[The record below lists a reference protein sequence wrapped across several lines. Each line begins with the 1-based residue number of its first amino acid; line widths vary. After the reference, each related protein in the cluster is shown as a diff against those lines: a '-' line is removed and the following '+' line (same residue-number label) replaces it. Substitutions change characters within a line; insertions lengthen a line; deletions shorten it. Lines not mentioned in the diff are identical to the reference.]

1 MGTAGIFVGH
11 GFYKWFSLETIGRIR
26 EKNRHHGRGTEVPG
40 PWNKQVKQR
49 PAVIPRGDE
58 AAEGNEPKR
67 SPRKISRRER
77 LVPEPGLI
85 PESEAP
91 RRNGVRQAERPT
103 RTEKAMQLRVRR
115 DMGWPPAEKRATAAT
130 SSSRRLITTGTLS
143 PWFAAVKK
151 SFAPAS
157 NFRRAA
163 RFPRGGVGSTSRTF
177 SAEAS
182 ARCGWGVS
190 RMQSE
195 EGCRG
200 DRSAAGGCVLSA
212 LRRALD
218 PVRARFGEATSWS
231 ALTVGCRSGIPRPSG
246 GA

>member
-11 GFYKWFSLETIGRIR
+11 GFYTWFSLETIGRIR

-40 PWNKQVKQR
+40 PWNKQVRQR

-77 LVPEPGLI
+77 LVPEPGLM

-151 SFAPAS
+151 SFAERVAS
-157 NFRRAA
+157 LQLQASCQVPETGRRQFFPDFLSGGVCPLWVGGCLGCSQKRGVGATAPLRAA
-163 RFPRGGVGSTSRTF
+163 ACCLLCGVPSIPFER
-177 SAEAS
+177 
-182 ARCGWGVS
+182 V
-190 RMQSE
+190 SE
-195 EGCRG
+195 EPHHG
-200 DRSAAGGCVLSA
+200 L
-212 LRRALD
+212 
-218 PVRARFGEATSWS
+218 P
-231 ALTVGCRSGIPRPSG
+231 
-246 GA
+246 